1 MDREVPINSILFLD
15 IETVPMRERMEDLP
29 EPFRK
34 LWEKKAENI
43 LKQEELTAGEKFSRA
58 GIYAEFGRI
67 VCISVGFFPGQ
78 QGEKAFRLKSF
89 YGEDEKELLS
99 GFIASLQDME
109 KFLRRKNMPLAL
121 CAHNGKEFDF
131 PYLARRMLILGLKI
145 PDILNVA
152 GKKPWEVPFLDT
164 LEMWKFGDRKSFT
177 SLELLAALFDISTPK
192 DDIDGSQ
199 VAEVYYGEKD
209 LERIARYCE
218 KDVLTTARV
227 YQRFAGMPSVKDEEV
242 SWGAGGGEE
251 TP

>member
-1 MDREVPINSILFLD
+1 MDKPVPLDKILFLD
-15 IETVPMRERMEDLP
+15 IETVPMRESMDDLP

-43 LKQEELTAGEKFSRA
+43 LRQEEMTPEEKFHRA
-58 GIYAEFGRI
+58 GIYSEFGKI
-67 VCISVGFFPGQ
+67 VCVSAGFFNNGT
-78 QGEKAFRLKSF
+78 FRLKSF
-89 YGEDEKELLS
+89 YGDDEKALLE
-99 GFIASLQDME
+99 GFNDLLNKGPFQ
-109 KFLRRKNMPLAL
+109 AL

-145 PDILNVA
+145 PAILDVG

-164 LEMWKFGDRKSFT
+164 MEMWKFGDYKHFT
-177 SLELLAALFDISTPK
+177 SLELLAAVFDIPTPK

-199 VAEVYYGEKD
+199 VAEVYYKEKD

-227 YQRFAGMPSVKDEEV
+227 YQKYKGEAYVADEDVISVTWQ
-242 SWGAGGGEE
+242 S
-251 TP
+251 